1 MHQHELWNFAV
12 DLMHKVLVEGLQFFF
27 ETNTSY
33 FENRIQIV
41 IWSPIFVCGSVFY
54 ILFLL
59 CVLTIRKLYSTTHNF
74 FICNNPP

>member
-41 IWSPIFVCGSVFY
+41 I
-54 ILFLL
+54 
-59 CVLTIRKLYSTTHNF
+59 
-74 FICNNPP
+74 